1 MRRAR
6 RHCRAIAVRE
16 KGPLL
21 MLYQIYETQRA
32 LMAPF
37 ADFAGA
43 SAKLYSHPLSPF
55 TLLPLAGRL
64 SAAFELA
71 YRLGK
76 DYEKPEFGI
85 NSVRTAGVDVAVQE
99 QVALDK

>member
-1 MRRAR
+1 
-6 RHCRAIAVRE
+6 
-16 KGPLL
+16 

-64 SAAFELA
+64 SAM
-71 YRLGK
+71 
-76 DYEKPEFGI
+76 
-85 NSVRTAGVDVAVQE
+85 E
-99 QVALDK
+99 QVGIALFLAGFGLTGCRPFRAGRNDLFVPSFLFFKLPLFKNLNIF